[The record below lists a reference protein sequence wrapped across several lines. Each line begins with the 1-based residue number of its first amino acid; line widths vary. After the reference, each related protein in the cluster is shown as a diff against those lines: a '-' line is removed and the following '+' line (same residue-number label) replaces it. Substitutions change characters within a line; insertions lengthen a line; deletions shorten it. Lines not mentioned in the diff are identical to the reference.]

1 MNLARLNHIL
11 IPSTS
16 AERERWRLGLVGRL
30 TRPGWWLY
38 SALSEEGRVLSVLVL
53 FIGTAGLDVAT
64 SQVYYLWAALMGL
77 LTASMAV
84 RPFMTLR
91 DVVADVRVP
100 PRIGV
105 GVPVT
110 FTISLRNRGDRA
122 RHAIRIRGPFLP
134 WDGRWMDTEARI
146 AELGAG
152 ETEHRDVQARFIQR
166 GRHHLDPF
174 QACALVPLGLTVGP
188 IIRSESCHFVVVPH
202 IANVDRFDVPSGR
215 RFQPGGINHASE
227 TGETMELLGVRP
239 YRPGDAV
246 RDLHAKTW
254 ARQGTPHV
262 REYQQEYFTRIG
274 VVLDDDRS
282 AVTEAGFEACVSLAA
297 GIIAK
302 LGRGDTLV
310 DLAFTSGEQ
319 PTVTVGRSVAS
330 LDQALDALA
339 DADHRAPW
347 EIEAVTARLAP
358 KLDELS
364 SLVLVTQS
372 RDDKVLGLA
381 EEIRR
386 RGVACI
392 VVRVEDD
399 TGPRWLRRDDAL
411 PARGRRE
418 RVVMAS
424 HALSQEPLAI

>member
-1 MNLARLNHIL
+1 M
-11 IPSTS
+11 
-16 AERERWRLGLVGRL
+16 
-30 TRPGWWLY
+30 
-38 SALSEEGRVLSVLVL
+38 
-53 FIGTAGLDVAT
+53 
-64 SQVYYLWAALMGL
+64 
-77 LTASMAV
+77 
-84 RPFMTLR
+84 
-91 DVVADVRVP
+91 
-100 PRIGV
+100 
-105 GVPVT
+105 
-110 FTISLRNRGDRA
+110 
-122 RHAIRIRGPFLP
+122 
-134 WDGRWMDTEARI
+134 
-146 AELGAG
+146 
-152 ETEHRDVQARFIQR
+152 
-166 GRHHLDPF
+166 
-174 QACALVPLGLTVGP
+174 
-188 IIRSESCHFVVVPH
+188 
-202 IANVDRFDVPSGR
+202 
-215 RFQPGGINHASE
+215 
-227 TGETMELLGVRP
+227 
-239 YRPGDAV
+239 
-246 RDLHAKTW
+246 
-254 ARQGTPHV
+254 